1 MLTGIVFCG
10 GKSLRMGR
18 DKGLLKKGFI
28 TWAESA
34 FQKLECLGIKVMLS
48 VNETQLETYRHIFPE
63 EFLIIDKPSSVFN
76 LEGPLK
82 GLLSVHQQLPQS
94 DLFILA
100 CDMTDIS
107 IPLLWKL
114 KNAFLVD
121 QLNYDHFTYTNE
133 GNYEPMC
140 AIYGSRKL
148 DEINKTALNHQLK
161 VFSMKQILFTGKTLG
176 IPVDKSEAA
185 FFTNYNEKINVQ
197 QMSVEQ

>member
-1 MLTGIVFCG
+1 MPTGIVFCG

-18 DKGLLKKGFI
+18 DKGLLKKGPI

-34 FQKLECLGIKVMLS
+34 FQKLECLGIKVMIS
-48 VNETQLETYRHIFPE
+48 VNETQQETYRPIFPE
-63 EFLIIDKPSSVFN
+63 EFLIIDKPSVFN
-76 LEGPLK
+76 VEGPLK
-82 GLLSVHQQLPQS
+82 GLLSVHQRLPQS

-121 QLNYDHFTYTNE
+121 RLNYDHFTYTNE

-176 IPVDKSEAA
+176 IPVDKSEAV

>member
-18 DKGLLKKGFI
+18 DKGLLKKGPI
-28 TWAESA
+28 TWAEST
-34 FQKLECLGIKVMLS
+34 FQKLECLGIQVMLS
-48 VNETQLETYRHIFPE
+48 VNETQQETYRQIFPK
-63 EFLIIDKPSSVFN
+63 EFLIIDKPFVFN
-76 LEGPLK
+76 VEGPLK
-82 GLLSVHQQLPQS
+82 GLLSVHQRLPQS
-94 DLFILA
+94 DLFIVA

-121 QLNYDHFTYTNE
+121 QLNYDHFTYTNQ

-140 AIYGSRKL
+140 AIYGSHKL
-148 DEINKTALNHQLK
+148 DEINKTVLNRQLE
-161 VFSMKQILFTGKTLG
+161 VFSMKQILSMGKTLG

-185 FFTNYNEKINVQ
+185 FFTNYNEKINLQ
-197 QMSVEQ
+197 HMSVEY

>member
-18 DKGLLKKGFI
+18 DKGLLKKGPI

-34 FQKLECLGIKVMLS
+34 FQKLECLSIKVMIS

-63 EFLIIDKPSSVFN
+63 EFLVIDKPSSVFN
-76 LEGPLK
+76 VEGPLK

-94 DLFILA
+94 DLFIFA

-114 KNAFLVD
+114 KKAFLVD
-121 QLNYDHFTYTNE
+121 QLNYDHFTYINE

-140 AIYGSRKL
+140 AIYSSRKL
-148 DEINKTALNHQLK
+148 DEINKAALNHQLK
-161 VFSMKQILFTGKTLG
+161 VFNMKQILFTGKTLG

>member
-18 DKGLLKKGFI
+18 DKGLLKKGSI

-34 FQKLECLGIKVMLS
+34 FQKLACLGIKVMIS
-48 VNETQLETYRHIFPE
+48 VNEAQPETYRHIFPE
-63 EFLIIDKPSSVFN
+63 KFLIIDKPSSVFN
-76 LEGPLK
+76 VEGPLK

-100 CDMTDIS
+100 CDMTDMS

-114 KNAFLVD
+114 KNAFTIGR
-121 QLNYDHFTYTNE
+121 LNYDHFAYTNQ

-140 AIYGSRKL
+140 AIYGSQKL
-148 DEINKTALNHQLK
+148 DEINKPALNHQLE
-161 VFSMKQILFTGKTLG
+161 VFSMKHILSTGKTLE
-176 IPVDKSEAA
+176 IPVHKSEAA
-185 FFTNYNEKINVQ
+185 FFTNYNEKINLQ
-197 QMSVEQ
+197 KMSVKR